1 MMKKILTI
9 LVFWLLLISY
19 LPLPAL
25 ASPPDFAGGINDE
38 NVYEEVV
45 FLSGS
50 PVKFSSQ
57 GGKFTI
63 KESEKGLVKSISYT
77 IKLNSVTTGVIGTLD
92 RSFKIIITSTPD
104 KEIGQTTNTAEL
116 KSFKESI
123 VIGSDTYDLKKS
135 SGYQFS
141 KSDIIDNRPAA
152 DFYSGTLT
160 ARKYYEINKNQGTAI
175 LDVSGG
181 IVGYDNFWGNTETQ
195 IMDYSITV
203 NRVINNQTVSWDGSV
218 KAVVSDST
226 SKSLEYSQTQA
237 DYSSFNGGYIRV
249 TNHEMSSN
257 YQYNL
262 PTFTNNLPDNTGRNK
277 SNIELSR
284 QMMPRVERLVVPKFR
299 DTGGHWAQESIEKL
313 YGLEVYEGSSVFFL
327 PSVPMTRLDFLHA
340 VVKACDLRVGQTDAT
355 AKKKTSRKAAV
366 EVSPYS
372 DVPVSDPNYAYVKD
386 AVDKGIVQSIR
397 PDYFGAAEGITRAQ
411 AVDILI
417 KALGFDTKA
426 PSPPYR
432 TDFADDASIPAWAR
446 DSVYV
451 AREIGLIS
459 GDSNYFR
466 PNNVMTRAEAS
477 VMLENFLVFLQKDL
491 QEDYRDRIV
500 LYN

>member
-1 MMKKILTI
+1 MKKILTI
-9 LVFWLLLISY
+9 LITIVFLFICM
-19 LPLPAL
+19 PGPIQ

-45 FLSGS
+45 FLSGA
-50 PVKFSSQ
+50 PVKFSSEA
-57 GGKFTI
+57 GKFTV
-63 KESEKGLVKSISYT
+63 KEAEKGSVKTISYT
-77 IKLNSVTTGVIGTLD
+77 IKLNSVTAGVTGTLD
-92 RSFKIIITSTPD
+92 RSFKIVITSSPD
-104 KEIGQTTNTAEL
+104 KELGQTTDTAEL

-141 KSDIIDNRPAA
+141 KSDIIDNRPAS

-160 ARKYYEINKNQGTAI
+160 ARKYYQINDDQGTAI
-175 LDVSGG
+175 MDVTGG
-181 IVGYDNFWGNTETQ
+181 IVGYDNFWGSAETQ
-195 IMDYSITV
+195 IMDYSIAV
-203 NRVINNQTVSWDGSV
+203 NRVVNKQSVGWNGSI

-257 YQYNL
+257 YEYDL
-262 PTFTNNLPDNTGRNK
+262 PTFTNNVPDNSSRNK
-277 SNIELSR
+277 NDIELSR

-299 DTGGHWAQESIEKL
+299 DTGGHWAQEAIEKL
-313 YGLEVYEGSSVFFL
+313 YGLEVYEGSTVFFL

-340 VVKACDLRVGQTDAT
+340 VVKACDLRVGQTDMT
-355 AKKKTSRKAAV
+355 VKKKTSRKAAV

-372 DVPVSDPNYAYVKD
+372 DVPASDPNYVYVKD
-386 AVDKGIVQSIR
+386 AVNKGIVQSIR

-411 AVDILI
+411 AVSILVT
-417 KALGFDTKA
+417 ALGFDTKA
-426 PSPPYR
+426 PSPPYQ
-432 TDFADDASIPAWAR
+432 TAFVDDSSIPAWAR
-446 DSVYV
+446 DSVYM
-451 AREIGLIS
+451 AREIGLIG

-466 PNNVMTRAEAS
+466 PNAIMTRAEAS
-477 VMLENFLVFLQKDL
+477 VMLEKFLEFLQRDL
-491 QEDYRDRIV
+491 QEDYRDKIV